1 MEGFRERLNRNDD
14 RRDRP
19 RERGR
24 DYEAE
29 RDRDRRGDRDR
40 DGGRDGGYT
49 PRGATGRRY
58 AEPET
63 PGGSSVSNQRLRNQG
78 WDSTPASTARG
89 GPSSTPRSW
98 DSTPRSVRGDPS
110 SSRRDGR
117 EWDTP
122 RSVRV
127 GGDESPGPIEPPSS
141 YLDQVTWEEEQL
153 QSDREWYNL
162 DDQAGGGNEFDGYD
176 DFSEREA
183 QLVKKAGGGAGPKK
197 RITARQAHFNA
208 ETEAWENNQLA
219 VSGVT
224 GERRVLD
231 FDSLDDEEESR
242 VHLLVHDLKPPF
254 LDGRLAFTKQLE
266 PINPIKDPTSDLA
279 VFSKKGS
286 LLVQERRARRE
297 REKVNMLLSFVQSW
311 YASLTP
317 FLSVVRRR
325 PKSLN
330 SLVLRS
336 ETSLESK
343 KLRRMQTVRVSRE
356 MRTGKAEAI

>member
-1 MEGFRERLNRNDD
+1 MESFRERLNRNQEE
-14 RRDRP
+14 RRERPP
-19 RERGR
+19 REQQQRGR

-29 RDRDRRGDRDR
+29 QRERGG
-40 DGGRDGGYT
+40 GGRDGGYT

-63 PGGSSVSNQRLRNQG
+63 PGGSMTSNGRLRNQG
-78 WDSTPASTARG
+78 WETTPSSTTARG
-89 GPSSTPRSW
+89 SSSTPRSW
-98 DSTPRSVRGDPS
+98 DSTPRSVRGEPS

-141 YLDQVTWEEEQL
+141 YLDQVSWEEEQL

-162 DDQAGGGNEFDGYD
+162 DDQGGGGNEFDGYD

-183 QLVKKAGGGAGPKK
+183 QLVKKAGGGNTGPKK

-208 ETEAWENNQLA
+208 ETEAWENNQLSI
-219 VSGVT
+219 SGVT

-297 REKVNMLLSFVQSW
+297 REKVST
-311 YASLTP
+311 A
-317 FLSVVRRR
+317 FLSIGEILTDQARDDDR
-325 PKSLN
+325 PLRKSL
-330 SLVLRS
+330 
-336 ETSLESK
+336 K
-343 KLRRMQTVRVSRE
+343 SRG
-356 MRTGKAEAI
+356 RLWVT

>member
-1 MEGFRERLNRNDD
+1 M
-14 RRDRP
+14 
-19 RERGR
+19 
-24 DYEAE
+24 
-29 RDRDRRGDRDR
+29 
-40 DGGRDGGYT
+40 
-49 PRGATGRRY
+49 
-58 AEPET
+58 
-63 PGGSSVSNQRLRNQG
+63 RNQG

-89 GPSSTPRSW
+89 GPSSTPRRSW
-98 DSTPRSVRGDPS
+98 ESTPRSVRGGDS
-110 SSRRDGR
+110 KRDGR

-122 RSVRV
+122 RTVRV

-183 QLVKKAGGGAGPKK
+183 QLVKKASGGQGPKK
-197 RITARQAHFNA
+197 RITAKQAHFNA
-208 ETEAWENNQLA
+208 ETEAWENNQLSI
-219 VSGVT
+219 SGVT

-254 LDGRLAFTKQLE
+254 LDGRLSFTKQLE

-297 REKVNMLLSFVQSW
+297 REKVS
-311 YASLTP
+311 
-317 FLSVVRRR
+317 
-325 PKSLN
+325 
-330 SLVLRS
+330 SLVTYDLLA
-336 ETSLESK
+336 TL
-343 KLRRMQTVRVSRE
+343 
-356 MRTGKAEAI
+356 G